1 MIAVLATTL
10 AQEGPVIPDFG
21 RGDECIRS
29 NGNFCLNWFLDNFTD
44 RYLPRVVEHIEMTL
58 IAIGIGFVIA
68 FAAALI
74 AYRWDW
80 FELPFANVSA
90 LFYTIPSIAFF
101 QIMVPITGIGW
112 LSIEIAL
119 VSYTLLILFRNTLT
133 GLREVPAEAKEAA
146 EGMGLTRAQTLTRVE
161 LPLALPAIVAGIR
174 VATVTT
180 ISLATPAIIA
190 GLRIATVTTISLAT
204 VAAFITPLG
213 LGAPIFSAIQTGAN
227 TEFVAASMLTIALA
241 LFADM
246 FIVLGQRFVSPWARA
261 RRGSS

>member
-1 MIAVLATTL
+1 VIAPLATTL
-10 AQEGPVIPDFG
+10 AQQGPVIPDFG

-29 NGNFCLNWFLDNFTD
+29 NGNFCLNWFLDNFAD

-58 IAIGIGFVIA
+58 IAIAIGFVIA

-74 AYRWDW
+74 AYRWEW

-133 GLREVPAEAKEAA
+133 GLREVPADTREAA
-146 EGMGLTRAQTLTRVE
+146 EGMGLTRRQTLLRVE
-161 LPLALPAIVAGIR
+161 LP
-174 VATVTT
+174 
-180 ISLATPAIIA
+180 LATPAIIA

-204 VAAFITPLG
+204 IAAFITPLG

-227 TEFVAASMLTIALA
+227 TEFVGASILAIALA
-241 LFADM
+241 LLADAG
-246 FIVLGQRFVSPWARA
+246 IVLLQRMTTPWARA
-261 RRGSS
+261 RRTT

>member
-1 MIAVLATTL
+1 VIGIF

-21 RGDECIRS
+21 RGDECIRE
-29 NGNFCLNWFLDNFTD
+29 NGNFCVKWFLDNFTD
-44 RYLPRVVEHIEMTL
+44 RFLPRVVEHIELTA
-58 IAIGIGFVIA
+58 IALAFGFVIS

-74 AYRWDW
+74 AYRYSK
-80 FELPFANVSA
+80 FELPFANLSA

-133 GLREVPAEAKEAA
+133 GLKEVPDEAKEAA
-146 EGMGLTRAQTLTRVE
+146 EGMGLTRRQTLTRIE
-161 LPLALPAIVAGIR
+161 LPLAV
-174 VATVTT
+174 
-180 ISLATPAIIA
+180 PAIIA
-190 GLRIATVTTISLAT
+190 GVRVATVTTISLAT

-227 TEFVAASMLTIALA
+227 TEFVAASVLAIALA
-241 LFADM
+241 LIADVL
-246 FIVLGQRFVSPWARA
+246 IVMLQRVLTPWVRA
-261 RRGSS
+261 RSMAR

>member
-1 MIAVLATTL
+1 VITALATQV
-10 AQEGPVIPDFG
+10 AQGGPVIPNFG
-21 RGDECIRS
+21 RGDECIRN
-29 NGNFCLNWFLDNFTD
+29 NGRFCVRWFLDNFGN

-68 FAAALI
+68 FGAALI
-74 AYRWDW
+74 AFRYER
-80 FELPFANVSA
+80 FELPFANLSA

-133 GLREVPAEAKEAA
+133 GLREVPTEAKEAA
-146 EGMGLTRAQTLTRVE
+146 EGMGLTRRQTLLRVE
-161 LPLALPAIVAGIR
+161 LPLAA
-174 VATVTT
+174 
-180 ISLATPAIIA
+180 PAIIA
-190 GLRIATVTTISLAT
+190 GLRVATVTTISLAT

-227 TEFVAASMLTIALA
+227 TEFVSASILAIALA
-241 LFADM
+241 LAADAL
-246 FIVLGQRFVSPWARA
+246 IVAVHWITTPWARA
-261 RRGSS
+261 RRTAK